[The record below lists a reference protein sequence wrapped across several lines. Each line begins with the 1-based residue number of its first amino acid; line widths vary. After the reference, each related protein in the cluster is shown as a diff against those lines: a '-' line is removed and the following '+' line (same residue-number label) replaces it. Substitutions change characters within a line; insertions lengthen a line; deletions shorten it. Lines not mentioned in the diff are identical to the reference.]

1 MKFVLLSKTSK
12 DKSTEI
18 LPPLLLIP
26 TYTCARALPR
36 AIKRSAKGSNF
47 KKRRQGFAP
56 LEVTVLLYGLYKPL
70 STHLPI
76 GPCPRET
83 PCSTRLPRK

>member
-1 MKFVLLSKTSK
+1 MKFVSLSKTSK

-36 AIKRSAKGSNF
+36 AIKRSAKG
-47 KKRRQGFAP
+47 
-56 LEVTVLLYGLYKPL
+56 
-70 STHLPI
+70 
-76 GPCPRET
+76 
-83 PCSTRLPRK
+83 